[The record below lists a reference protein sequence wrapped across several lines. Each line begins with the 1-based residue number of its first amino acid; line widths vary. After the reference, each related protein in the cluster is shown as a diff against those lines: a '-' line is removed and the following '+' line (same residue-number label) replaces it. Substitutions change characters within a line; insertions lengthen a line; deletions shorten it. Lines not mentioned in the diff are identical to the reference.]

1 MKRRHVLKATVA
13 SVLLVHPAVR
23 AQMMNHSGMMG
34 QSHGMDM
41 GNNAVPEMGHGM
53 MSHGTGGNLMPVE
66 SMPEGLP
73 LDALPMLVNKSG
85 KTGLFKATIEA
96 APTTLT
102 VAGRKPTEFWLYNG
116 QLPGPQIQA
125 YEGDEVEITFVNN
138 LPEPTTI
145 HWHGMPVPSEQDG
158 NPQNSVAPGEQR
170 VYKFSLPEGSAGTYW
185 YHPHPHGKTAMQ
197 VARGLAGTFVVKSR
211 TDPLQALPEQYWM
224 ISDLRLNHQAE
235 IPPNTMMD
243 WMDGREG
250 QFVLINGQRNP
261 AIRVG
266 TATRVRIW
274 NSCAARYLQLEI
286 PGCQWQLLGTDGG
299 LLEQAQPPVDTL
311 FLAPAERVEVL
322 ITAPED
328 MQTPL
333 ISRYYDRAKM
343 MMREAPTDM
352 LLAHVS
358 VQKQATPVL
367 PAVLKKFEALEQ
379 PVASKYVEFS
389 EHDMPHDMGQG
400 MSDNMM
406 QNMFLVNG
414 KSFDMQRVDLRSRV
428 GDVEEWHIYNNSHM
442 DHPFHLHGTQFVVTV
457 REQNGIK
464 RVEPFHAWRD
474 TVNLRPYET
483 VTFLVK
489 QSMPGLRMFHCHIL
503 EHEDLGMMA
512 NLLVE

>member
-1 MKRRHVLKATVA
+1 MKRRHILKATAA
-13 SVLLVHPAVR
+13 SLLLVHPAVR
-23 AQMMNHSGMMG
+23 AQMMNHTGMMG

-41 GNNAVPEMGHGM
+41 GNGMQGMGHGM
-53 MSHGTGGNLMPVE
+53 MSHGASGNLMPVD
-66 SMPEGLP
+66 SMPAGLP
-73 LDALPMLVNKSG
+73 LEALPTLTNTSSKAGV
-85 KTGLFKATIEA
+85 FKATIQA

-116 QLPGPQIQA
+116 QLPGPQIEA

-138 LPEPTTI
+138 LPEPTTV

-170 VYKFSLPEGSAGTYW
+170 VYKFTLPEGSAGTYW

-197 VARGLAGTFVVKSR
+197 VARGLAGTFVVRSKA
-211 TDPLQALPEQYWM
+211 DPLQVLSEQHWM
-224 ISDLRLNHQAE
+224 ISDLRLNQQAE

-261 AIRVG
+261 TIRVG

-274 NSCAARYLQLEI
+274 NNCAARYLQLEI
-286 PGCQWQLLGTDGG
+286 PGCQWRLLGTDGG
-299 LLEQAQPPVDTL
+299 LLERVQAPVNTL
-311 FLAPAERVEVL
+311 FLAPAERAEVL
-322 ITAPED
+322 ITAPTD
-328 MQTPL
+328 MQAPL
-333 ISRYYDRAKM
+333 ISRYYDRSKM
-343 MMREAPTDM
+343 MMRETPAD
-352 LLAHVS
+352 LSLAHVS

-367 PAVLKKFEALEQ
+367 PAVLRKFDTLAQ
-379 PVASKYVEFS
+379 PVTTKRVEFS

-400 MSDNMM
+400 MSGNMM

-442 DHPFHLHGTQFVVTV
+442 DHPFHLHGTQFMVTQ
-457 REQNGIK
+457 REQNGVKQAEPIK
-464 RVEPFHAWRD
+464 AWRD

-489 QSMPGLRMFHCHIL
+489 QTMPGLRMFHCHIL